1 MQGEKVV
8 PRCLYIHMH
17 THVHT
22 EATQKKKKNSPLN
35 LFLIHGEENER
46 ERNCAAMLLVLVLK
60 YHIDLSLQNKCEG
73 LVGVNPHRM
82 HCFLMILP
90 AKVTSGAMNNALSRA

>member
-1 MQGEKVV
+1 M
-8 PRCLYIHMH
+8 P
-17 THVHT
+17 VHT
-22 EATQKKKKNSPLN
+22 YAHTRAHSSNPEKNSPLD
-35 LFLIHGEENER
+35 LSLIHCEENER
-46 ERNCAAMLLVLVLK
+46 ERNHSAMLLVLVLK